1 MTTFNKNNL
10 YRAHKNLIS
19 RKNQDNTVILMKMD
33 DSNTFYKLTGMAAT
47 LWQVLQTPTKPGDLE
62 SVLAEHSSNHPNN
75 MTSELQSFWATLFD
89 NNLLE
94 TTTDLSPENKLVEIQ
109 QALTMSSPTVFGG
122 IKTFDLAQIENEVLN
137 ESIYL
142 DVFAGSD
149 MSLKSNIKPLKN
161 SLNHLMQLEGVKFDW
176 NDLALS
182 EGAPQTPQIGL
193 IAQQVYEQM
202 PDLVRKDAK
211 TGHLTVNYLKMI
223 PYLIEGF
230 KELKSVVDQQNI
242 KISQL
247 EDDLRLSKK

>member
-1 MTTFNKNNL
+1 MTTFNKNEL

-19 RKNQDNTVILMKMD
+19 RKNQDNTAILMKMD
-33 DSNTFYKLTGMAAT
+33 DSNTFYKLTGVAAAI
-47 LWQVLQTPTKPGDLE
+47 WQIFQTPTKPIDIELT
-62 SVLAEHSSNHPNN
+62 LTKLHSNHQNN
-75 MTSELQSFWATLFD
+75 LASELQTFLTALFEND
-89 NNLLE
+89 LIEVTN
-94 TTTDLSPENKLVEIQ
+94 DLSPENKLVEIQ
-109 QALTMSSPTVFGG
+109 QALTIDPPVVFGG

-149 MSLKSNIKPLKN
+149 MGLKSNIEPLQN
-161 SLNHLMQLEGVKFDW
+161 SLNHIMHLDGVKFDW

-202 PDLVRKDAK
+202 PELVRKDSK

-223 PYLIEGF
+223 PYLIEGV
-230 KELKSVVDQQNI
+230 KELKNVVDQQSL

-247 EDDLRLSKK
+247 EAELRLSKK